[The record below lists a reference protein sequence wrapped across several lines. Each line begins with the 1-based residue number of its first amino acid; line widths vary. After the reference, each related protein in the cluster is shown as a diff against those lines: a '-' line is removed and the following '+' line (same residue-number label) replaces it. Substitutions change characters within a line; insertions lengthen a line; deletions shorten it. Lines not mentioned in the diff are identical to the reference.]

1 MQDAGPGQGP
11 WVPISSSPILPLPT
25 AAEQAQYIKA
35 GGEEWQGG
43 GECVTVPP
51 KRSEKINFVQAPCA
65 HSQQSI
71 VRVIRW
77 KEDRNRIP
85 LAAHCR

>member
-51 KRSEKINFVQAPCA
+51 KRSEKIKFLSGKPGVLIRN
-65 HSQQSI
+65 SQLC
-71 VRVIRW
+71 
-77 KEDRNRIP
+77 E
-85 LAAHCR
+85 